1 MEDLIILVHLLPDLS
16 KSLHLGLKKGDKI
29 IPTKK
34 EIEEIHHTIG
44 KEDILFTIKEGILL
58 NIIMKEIIFIIFII
72 MINKLTIKKD
82 SIINEGDPVNLIEEK
97 ICPVK
102 KKDLKKLM
110 RVHLDR
116 DRGMKF
122 MGDHGQSKV

>member
-44 KEDILFTIKEGILL
+44 KEDLLFTIKEEIPL
-58 NIIMKEIIFIIFII
+58 NI
-72 MINKLTIKKD
+72 TI
-82 SIINEGDPVNLIEEK
+82 
-97 ICPVK
+97 
-102 KKDLKKLM
+102 
-110 RVHLDR
+110 
-116 DRGMKF
+116 
-122 MGDHGQSKV
+122 